1 MFKYIVKRILLMIPT
16 FIGITLVCFVIN
28 SVTPGGPIEQKI
40 AQMRQAGLTGSGG
53 APVGSSGNSE
63 YGISQEVV
71 DALKKKYGFDKPVYM
86 QYLIWLKNVFTF
98 DFGESF
104 IYEEPAIKVVMDR
117 LPVSLQFG
125 IVSLIL
131 TYLVCIILGVLAAIR
146 KGTAFELTT
155 SVVLLICYSI
165 PALILGI
172 LLKVFLAG
180 GNYLDWFPIGDLY
193 SDTYFEK
200 DFFGRVLDR
209 AHHFVLPMLAYMI
222 GSFTVLTQFMK
233 NSLLDEI
240 QKDYVRTAKA
250 KGLSQ
255 KVVFY
260 KHALR
265 NALVPIATGFGSF
278 IGVFLTGS
286 LIIEK
291 IFSINGIG
299 LLGFTSALQRD
310 YNVLMALVFI
320 QAFISLIGRLISDL
334 LYVVIDPRI
343 DFS

>member
-1 MFKYIVKRILLMIPT
+1 MFQYTLKRILLMIPT

-40 AQMRQAGLTGSGG
+40 AQMRKAGLSGES
-53 APVGSSGNSE
+53 ATAGSSGSSE
-63 YGISQEVV
+63 YGVPQEVV
-71 DALKKKYGFDKPVYM
+71 DALKKRYGFDKPVPV
-86 QYLIWLKNVFTF
+86 QYFIWLKNVLVF

-104 IYEEPAIKVVMDR
+104 IYEEPALKVVASR

-125 IVSLIL
+125 VVSLLL
-131 TYLVCIILGVLAAIR
+131 TYLVCILLGVMAAIR
-146 KGTAFELTT
+146 KGTTFEITT
-155 SVVLLICYSI
+155 SVILLVCYSI
-165 PALILGI
+165 PALMLAI
-172 LLKVFLAG
+172 LLKIFLAG
-180 GNYLDWFPIGDLY
+180 GNYLDWFPVGDLY

-200 DFFGRVLDR
+200 GFFGRIGDR
-209 AHHFVLPMLAYMI
+209 IHHFILPMLAYMI
-222 GSFTVLTQFMK
+222 GSFTILTQFMK

-240 QKDYVRTAKA
+240 QQDYVRTAKA

-278 IGVFLTGS
+278 LGIFLAGS

-291 IFSINGIG
+291 IFNINGIG
-299 LLGFTSALQRD
+299 LLGFNSALQRD

-320 QAFISLIGRLISDL
+320 QAFIALFGRLLSDL